1 MCIDYKKLN
10 IIAAEDKQPIP
21 WINNIFN
28 RLQKSSICLKLDFKQ
43 AYYQIPMAENAIEKT
58 TFTTQ
63 NGHYEFLR
71 LPFGL
76 TNAPADFNRI
86 MNEIF
91 REF

>member
-1 MCIDYKKLN
+1 
-10 IIAAEDKQPIP
+10 
-21 WINNIFN
+21 
-28 RLQKSSICLKLDFKQ
+28 
-43 AYYQIPMAENAIEKT
+43 MAENAIEKT